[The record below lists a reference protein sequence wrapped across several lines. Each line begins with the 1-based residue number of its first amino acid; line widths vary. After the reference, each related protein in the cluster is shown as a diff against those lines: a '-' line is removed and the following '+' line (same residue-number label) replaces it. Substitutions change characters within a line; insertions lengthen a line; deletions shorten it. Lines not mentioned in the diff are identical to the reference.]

1 MFIIMSHPIG
11 IDLGTTYSAIAKW
24 EVKVTHTGPY
34 VYNNPNENVSGG
46 SFTLA
51 SKVYFSDATSI
62 DTPVVGSPAI
72 DRGIL
77 KPNLYFTAFK
87 RGMDDNAT
95 IERDGGFR
103 ITPVQLSAIVL
114 KKLLATVEAE
124 EAPGCYV
131 PEGVVVSVPAY
142 FNEKQNLHTVEAIKL
157 ALKEK
162 FAGRKGYDDNL
173 FIRLIPEP
181 VAAGLDYV
189 FEHPNDIQHEK
200 IVVFDLGGG
209 TFDITIFEVNNDLQ
223 NRKITFKTL
232 STDGNGR
239 LGGEDFDHTLKTYIL
254 EDEGIEERD
263 ISVHSKV
270 LFPERC
276 TLLKCA
282 LTDDN
287 DGTIIVPN
295 IVGEQHLEKVVSRE
309 EFEQCMAGKC
319 GDKID
324 YISDIKDC
332 LESAFDKV
340 GINFGEI
347 NRCVLIGGSSKIPC
361 VHSILENIF
370 SSNKVVVGNIGQGV
384 ARGASLIAA
393 YELDKKAIQQGKD
406 PKYMNKWDVI
416 EILENTAHNLGVKT
430 NRGYSTIIKQN
441 AATPARGIK
450 IYSPTA
456 LSNDGN
462 VAVVPSID
470 VYQGGGQKW
479 AHVGSVEMPTIYAH
493 GRQPDKIK
501 IKVEFI
507 AESTQIISKITVEQG
522 NEDKTDLV
530 VSKTL
535 VLSGTTN

>member
-1 MFIIMSHPIG
+1 MSHPIG

-24 EVKVTHTGPY
+24 EVKPAHTGPY
-34 VYNNPNENVSGG
+34 VYNNPNETVAGG

-51 SKVYFSDATSI
+51 SKVYFSDVTSI
-62 DTPVVGSPAI
+62 DTPVVGTPAI
-72 DRGIL
+72 QRGL
-77 KPNLYFTAFK
+77 KKANLYFSAFK

-124 EAPGCYV
+124 EGPGCYV

-142 FNEKQNLHTVEAIKL
+142 FNEKQNLHTVEAVKL
-157 ALKEK
+157 ALKEQ
-162 FAGRKGYDDNL
+162 FAGRKGYNDDL

-232 STDGNGR
+232 STDGDGR
-239 LGGEDFDHTLKTYIL
+239 LGGEDFDNTLKTYII
-254 EDEGIEERD
+254 EDEGFDKEE
-263 ISVHSKV
+263 ISLQGKALLS
-270 LFPERC
+270 ERC
-276 TLLKCA
+276 TQLKCA
-282 LTDDN
+282 LTTLDSEQ
-287 DGTIIVPN
+287 IIVEY
-295 IVGEQHLEKVVSRE
+295 IVGQQYLDKVVSRK

-319 GDKID
+319 GDRID

-332 LESAFDKV
+332 LVSAFDKA

-361 VHSILENIF
+361 VRSILENIF
-370 SSNKVVVGNIGQGV
+370 STNKVVVGNIGQGV
-384 ARGASLIAA
+384 ARGASLMAA
-393 YELDKKAIQQGKD
+393 YLLDRKAIEQKKA

-450 IYSPTA
+450 TYTPTA

-479 AHVGSVEMPTIYAH
+479 AHVGTVEMPTIYAH
-493 GRQPDKIK
+493 GRQPDKIN